1 MPGPALISAGVSVI
15 GGLIGGGAA
24 RRRARAAAR
33 KARALQRK
41 LTDLENNRQAIIN
54 PFDQSTNLAS
64 MAQDL
69 SGQLSNPYANL
80 GVATQAAEMKAE
92 EADISLANTLDT
104 LRATGAGAG
113 GATALAQAAL
123 KSKKEVAASIETQ
136 EADNEKLRA
145 QGEQQLQQAKM
156 AEQQRVQQ
164 LAISETGRFQDNQAQ
179 GRMFAF
185 NARESREQGKINRV
199 AAQLQ
204 NAQNQMA
211 QAQADRSSALTG
223 MFSSLANIG
232 IAEIGKD

>member
-1 MPGPALISAGVSVI
+1 MAIFSAINAGK
-15 GGLIGGGAA
+15 
-24 RRRARAAAR
+24 AR
-33 KARALQRK
+33 KAQVKAQK
-41 LTDLENNRQAIIN
+41 KMDAQIANRQDIIN
-54 PFDQSTNLAS
+54 PYENVT
-64 MAQDL
+64 DL
-69 SGQLSNPYANL
+69 SNMISNPFSNL
-80 GVATQAAEMKAE
+80 QVATKAAEIKIE

-164 LAISETGRFQDNQAQ
+164 LAISETGRFQDNKAR
-179 GRMFAF
+179 GKEFAF

-223 MFSSLANIG
+223 MFSSLAKIG
-232 IAEIGKD
+232 ISELGED

>member
-80 GVATQAAEMKAE
+80 GVATPAAEMKAE

-123 KSKKEVAASIETQ
+123 KSKKEVASSIETQ

-156 AEQQRVQQ
+156 QEQQRVQQ
-164 LAISETGRFQDNQAQ
+164 LAISETGRFQDNQAR
-179 GRMFAF
+179 GKEFAF
-185 NARESREQGKINRV
+185 NARESREQGKINRT

-211 QAQADRSSALTG
+211 QAKADRSSALTG

-232 IAEIGKD
+232 IAEIGK

>member
-33 KARALQRK
+33 KAKALQRK

-54 PFDQSTNLAS
+54 PFDESTNLAS

-164 LAISETGRFQDNQAQ
+164 LAISETGRFQDNK
-179 GRMFAF
+179 
-185 NARESREQGKINRV
+185 ARGKE
-199 AAQLQ
+199 L
-204 NAQNQMA
+204 
-211 QAQADRSSALTG
+211 
-223 MFSSLANIG
+223 SLIH
-232 IAEIGKD
+232 I